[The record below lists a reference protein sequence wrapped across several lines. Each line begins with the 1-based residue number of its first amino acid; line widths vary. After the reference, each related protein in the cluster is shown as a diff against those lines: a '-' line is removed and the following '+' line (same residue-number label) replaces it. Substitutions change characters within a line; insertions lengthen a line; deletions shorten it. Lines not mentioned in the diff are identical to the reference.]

1 MKTGPAHKPVLL
13 VALGGNALIQ
23 KGQAGTVAE
32 QFATLK
38 VPITQIARL
47 CPQYRIIITHGNGPQ
62 VGNLLLQQECCD
74 TVPRLPL
81 EILVAQ
87 TQGQIGYMIEST
99 LDEALM
105 ALGINHQP
113 LVSLIS
119 YVVVDPKDPAFQ
131 SPSKPVGPV
140 FTRKKAATL
149 PYPTVKTPRG
159 YRRIVVSPKP
169 VTIVEKREIRTLI
182 DQGFIVICCGGGG
195 IPVVRAGRTFD
206 GVDAVIDKDLA
217 SARLA
222 EEVGVDLLVI
232 ATDVPG
238 VALNFGRPDERYLT
252 ELGLEEASGY
262 IQAGHFSAGAMLPKV
277 EAAMQFIA
285 GGGKRAVITRVDR
298 IAAAVA
304 GKAGTAFV
312 GDEGPE
318 GQGSRGRGFEGSSEG
333 QGLNRL

>member
-1 MKTGPAHKPVLL
+1 MKKKANQKPVLL
-13 VALGGNALIQ
+13 VALGGNAMIQ
-23 KGQAGTVAE
+23 KGQAGTVEE
-32 QFATLK
+32 QFDNLK
-38 VPITQIARL
+38 IPMTQIARL
-47 CPQYRIIITHGNGPQ
+47 SRDYRVIITHGNGPQ

-105 ALGINHQP
+105 AMGVNNQP

-119 YVVVDPKDPAFQ
+119 YVVVDETDKAFK
-131 SPSKPVGPV
+131 SPSKPVGPA
-140 FTRKKAATL
+140 FTKEKAATL
-149 PYPTVKTPRG
+149 PYPTIKTPKG
-159 YRRIVVSPKP
+159 YRRVVVSPKP

-182 DQGFIVICCGGGG
+182 DAGFIVICCGGGG

-222 EEVGVDLLVI
+222 EEVGVDLFVM
-232 ATDVPG
+232 ATDVDG
-238 VALNFGRPDERYLT
+238 VALNFGKPDERYLT
-252 ELGLEEASGY
+252 SVSLAEAAKY
-262 IQAGHFSAGAMLPKV
+262 IIDGHFSAGAMLPKV
-277 EAAMQFIA
+277 EAAMQFVG

-298 IAAAVA
+298 IVDAVA
-304 GKAGTAFV
+304 GTAGTEFV
-312 GDEGPE
+312 
-318 GQGSRGRGFEGSSEG
+318 
-333 QGLNRL
+333 NH

>member
-1 MKTGPAHKPVLL
+1 MKKKTNRKPVLL
-13 VALGGNALIQ
+13 IALGGNALIQ
-23 KGQAGTVAE
+23 KGQTGTVEE
-32 QFATLK
+32 QFENLK
-38 VPITQIARL
+38 IPITQIARL
-47 CPQYRIIITHGNGPQ
+47 SRDFRVIITHGNGPQ

-105 ALGINHQP
+105 AMGVNSQP

-119 YVVVDPKDPAFQ
+119 YVVVDETDKAFQ

-140 FTRKKAATL
+140 FTREKAATL
-149 PYPTVKTPRG
+149 PYPTVKTPKG
-159 YRRIVVSPKP
+159 YRRVVVSPKP

-182 DQGFIVICCGGGG
+182 DTGFIVICCGGGG

-222 EEVGVDLLVI
+222 EEVGVDLFII
-232 ATDVPG
+232 ATDVDG
-238 VALNFGRPDERYLT
+238 VALNFGKPDEHYLT
-252 ELGLEEASGY
+252 RVSLEESARH
-262 IQAGHFSAGAMLPKV
+262 IIDGHFSSGAMLPKV
-277 EAAMQFIA
+277 EAAMQFV
-285 GGGKRAVITRVDR
+285 GSGGKRAVITRIDR
-298 IAAAVA
+298 IADAVA
-304 GKAGTAFV
+304 GSAGTEFV
-312 GDEGPE
+312 SD
-318 GQGSRGRGFEGSSEG
+318 
-333 QGLNRL
+333 